1 MHPLTASFDLNH
13 GVRKRNVIHTY
24 NRSEYNWTLL
34 VFKEWAMEG
43 KTQTGYLV
51 LADNSGYAFFVA
63 QEWYTKLH
71 SYRYSLA
78 VFWKGQAH
86 MVYINL
92 RLNVAD
98 YDKWRAGFDANES
111 SRKSAGSTGV
121 NQFYRDV
128 ENPNN
133 VTLVLEWDEAEKAQA
148 FLNDPYTK
156 ASMDEAGV
164 TGRPMV
170 VAVQMKA

>member
-1 MHPLTASFDLNH
+1 
-13 GVRKRNVIHTY
+13 
-24 NRSEYNWTLL
+24 
-34 VFKEWAMEG
+34 
-43 KTQTGYLV
+43 
-51 LADNSGYAFFVA
+51 
-63 QEWYTKLH
+63 
-71 SYRYSLA
+71 
-78 VFWKGQAH
+78 

-98 YDKWRAGFDANES
+98 YDKWRLGFDANES
-111 SRKSAGSTGV
+111 SRKAAGSTGA

-128 ENPNN
+128 GNPNN

-148 FLNDPYTK
+148 FLNDPRTK

-170 VAVQMKA
+170 VAVQTKA

>member
-1 MHPLTASFDLNH
+1 
-13 GVRKRNVIHTY
+13 
-24 NRSEYNWTLL
+24 
-34 VFKEWAMEG
+34 
-43 KTQTGYLV
+43 
-51 LADNSGYAFFVA
+51 
-63 QEWYTKLH
+63 
-71 SYRYSLA
+71 
-78 VFWKGQAH
+78 

-98 YDKWRAGFDANES
+98 YDKWRLGFDANES

-133 VTLVLEWDEAEKAQA
+133 VTLVPEWDEASNAQA
-148 FLNDPYTK
+148 FLNDPHTK

-170 VAVQMKA
+170 VAVQRKV

>member
-1 MHPLTASFDLNH
+1 
-13 GVRKRNVIHTY
+13 
-24 NRSEYNWTLL
+24 
-34 VFKEWAMEG
+34 
-43 KTQTGYLV
+43 
-51 LADNSGYAFFVA
+51 
-63 QEWYTKLH
+63 
-71 SYRYSLA
+71 
-78 VFWKGQAH
+78 

-98 YDKWRAGFDANES
+98 YNKWRAGFDANES

-128 ENPNN
+128 DNPNN
-133 VTLVLEWDEAEKAQA
+133 VTLVLEWEEAGKAQA
-148 FLNDPYTK
+148 FLNDPHTK

-170 VAVQMKA
+170 VAVQTKA

>member
-1 MHPLTASFDLNH
+1 
-13 GVRKRNVIHTY
+13 
-24 NRSEYNWTLL
+24 
-34 VFKEWAMEG
+34 
-43 KTQTGYLV
+43 
-51 LADNSGYAFFVA
+51 
-63 QEWYTKLH
+63 
-71 SYRYSLA
+71 
-78 VFWKGQAH
+78 

-98 YDKWRAGFDANES
+98 YEKWRLGFDDNES
-111 SRKSAGSTGV
+111 SRRSAGSTGV

-133 VTLVLEWDEAEKAQA
+133 VTLVLEWEEARKARA
-148 FLNDPYTK
+148 FLNDPHTK

-170 VAVQMKA
+170 VAVQTKV